1 LLQSEKRATI
11 SWMIVRG
18 GLRNGVL
25 GFVVFFV
32 LASAA
37 PRRAASQEDARAYNQ
52 KATAAFALGK
62 YAAAADYFEKA
73 FELKP
78 DPALLYNAAQAHR
91 MAGDK
96 ERALALYQNYVRV
109 YGGSPGQ
116 RADVEKHIEELK
128 KAIEH
133 DKEVATSPPTNTEP
147 ISPAAAAETA
157 PPPVAP
163 VGVATTAPPAAVPT
177 APGPVTLVDQPKSEA
192 GDHGSLTSNPWFWV
206 AVGGGAAVVAAILI
220 VALSGGS
227 KDPSPSIGVVP

>member
-1 LLQSEKRATI
+1 MS
-11 SWMIVRG
+11 SMIVRG
-18 GLRNGVL
+18 GLRTGVL
-25 GFVVFFV
+25 GFAFFFV

-96 ERALALYQNYVRV
+96 ERALALYQNYLRV

-116 RADVEKHIEELK
+116 RADVEKHIDELK

-147 ISPAAAAETA
+147 ISAAATAETA
-157 PPPVAP
+157 PPPVA
-163 VGVATTAPPAAVPT
+163 AAAMAPPAAVPP
-177 APGPVTLVDQPKSEA
+177 APGPVTLVDQPKSDA
-192 GDHGSLTSNPWFWV
+192 SNHGSLMQNPWFWL

>member
-1 LLQSEKRATI
+1 
-11 SWMIVRG
+11 MIVRE
-18 GLRNGVL
+18 GLRTGVL
-25 GFVVFFV
+25 GVAFFFA

-37 PRRAASQEDARAYNQ
+37 PRSAVSQEDARAYNQ

-96 ERALALYQNYVRV
+96 ERALALYQNYLRV

-116 RADVEKHIEELK
+116 RADVEKHIDELK

-147 ISPAAAAETA
+147 ISAAAAAETA

-163 VGVATTAPPAAVPT
+163 VAAAPPAAVAT
-177 APGPVTLVDQPKSEA
+177 APGPVTLVDQPKSDA
-192 GDHGSLTSNPWFWV
+192 GDQGSLTKNPWFWV
-206 AVGGGAAVVAAILI
+206 AVGGGVAVVAAILI